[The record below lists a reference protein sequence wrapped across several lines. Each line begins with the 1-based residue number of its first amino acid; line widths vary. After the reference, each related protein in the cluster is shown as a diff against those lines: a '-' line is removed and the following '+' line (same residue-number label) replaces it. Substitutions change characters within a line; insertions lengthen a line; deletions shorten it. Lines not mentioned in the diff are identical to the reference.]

1 MKYVSAMLGLLLVGV
16 CSAAGTP
23 LLPARV
29 GDAVNQRIAAGE
41 YPAMVIAVVDG
52 DRSAVYGFGKLDDG
66 KQPDASTVFE
76 IGSVTKTF
84 TALLLAQE
92 VSAGKLSLDQP
103 VASLL
108 PGFSIPS
115 RDSKLITLGNL
126 AMQHSGLP
134 RMPTNFVPANPDDPY
149 VDYGVDKLKVF
160 LAGYTLP
167 RDPGASYEYSNL
179 GVGLLGYALGQQA
192 GTGYEK
198 LLQRQILNPLGMHS
212 SGITLSDAGRAQMAV
227 GHDAAGKAMSN
238 WHLNALAAAGG
249 ILSAGT
255 DMLGYLKAN
264 MGLSSS
270 LLYPGMQFA
279 QAPRADGQ
287 AADERI
293 GLVWMTQHRA
303 EGDVIWHNGM
313 TGGYASFIGFTADRR
328 HGVVILT
335 NTAQSVDDLG
345 FATLRVDAPLEPA
358 HKRISLSPQAL
369 DAYVGSY
376 QLAPQFIVKVFRV
389 DGQLMTQATG
399 QGAFPIFASAVDEFF
414 ATVSDISISFKRDGG
429 GKVGSLVLH
438 QHGDHAAPRLND
450 ADADA
455 RHGNKVVVLDPATLG
470 GYVGEYQLT
479 PNAMF
484 KVTLKDGQL
493 LVKLANQPAL
503 PVYAN
508 ARDKFFCRVVDAK
521 IDFERDAGGK
531 VVVLVLHQNGA
542 DMRAARV
549 SH

>member
-1 MKYVSAMLGLLLVGV
+1 MKYVSAMLGLLFVGV
-16 CSAAGTP
+16 CSAASTP
-23 LLPARV
+23 LLPTRI
-29 GDAVNQRIAAGE
+29 GDAVNQRIAVGE

-66 KQPDASTVFE
+66 KQPDAATVFE

-84 TALLLAQE
+84 TALLLSQQ
-92 VSAGKLSLDQP
+92 VTAGKLTLDEP

-108 PGFSIPS
+108 PGFAIPS
-115 RDSKLITLGNL
+115 RDGKTITLGNL

-134 RMPTNFVPANPDDPY
+134 RMPTNFVPANPEDPY
-149 VDYGVDKLKVF
+149 ADYGVDKLKAF
-160 LAGYTLP
+160 LAGYTLS

-179 GVGLLGYALGQQA
+179 GVGLLGYALGQRA

-198 LLQRQILNPLGMHS
+198 LLQQQILNPLGMHS
-212 SGITLSDAGRAQMAV
+212 SSITLSDAERAHMAA
-227 GHDAAGKAMSN
+227 GHDAVGKPVGH
-238 WHLNALAAAGG
+238 WHLNVAASAGG
-249 ILSAGT
+249 ILSTGT

-264 MGLSSS
+264 MGLLSSP
-270 LLYPGMQFA
+270 LYPSMQFA
-279 QAPRADGQ
+279 QKPRSDGPSP
-287 AADERI
+287 DERI

-303 EGDVIWHNGM
+303 EGDIVWHNGM

-335 NTAQSVDDLG
+335 NAALSVDDLG
-345 FATLRVDAPLEPA
+345 FATLRPDAPLEPA

-376 QLAPQFIVKVFRV
+376 QLAPEFIVKVFRV
-389 DGQLMTQATG
+389 DGQLMAQATG
-399 QGAFPIFASAVDEFF
+399 QGAFPIFASAADEFF
-414 ATVSDISISFKRDGG
+414 ATVSGISISFKRDGG
-429 GKVGSLVLH
+429 GQVGSLVLH
-438 QHGDHAAPRLND
+438 QHGDHTAPRIDDVD
-450 ADADA
+450 ADAQ
-455 RHGNKVVVLDPATLG
+455 HGNKAVALDPATLG
-470 GYVGEYQLT
+470 SYVGEYRLA
-479 PNAMF
+479 PDAMF
-484 KVTLKDGQL
+484 EVSVKDGQL

-503 PVYAN
+503 PIYAN

-531 VVVLVLHQNGA
+531 VVTLVLHQNGA